1 MAACMKWSL
10 TKTMYDINQLSALK
24 KHWLLRN
31 SNIPRRFLGLEPQD
45 LVDRAGSFPNEVT
58 TWIDDCVNGQVIK
71 QIGHIGVNGVGLLFD
86 GGPGIGKTTHAVVA
100 AMEFVRNLP
109 DNDAE
114 AAKVLG
120 MSASDFGL
128 GARPVYY
135 MTYPEFLSRKKATF
149 DSDFEDKK
157 QAVYEID
164 GFHGRSK
171 FDWLNVRILVID
183 DLGKEYGSKYDDTS
197 FDEILRLRYDKAL
210 PTIVTTNVR
219 LENWE
224 TEYREAMAS
233 FAQEAFIRV
242 PIVGADLRAAQ

>member
-1 MAACMKWSL
+1 
-10 TKTMYDINQLSALK
+10 MYDINQLSALK

-45 LVDRAGSFPNEVT
+45 LVDRSGSFPDEVA
-58 TWIDDCVNGQVIK
+58 TWLDDCVSGQVIK
-71 QIGHIGVNGVGLLFD
+71 QIGNIGVNGVGLLFD

-100 AMEFVRNLP
+100 AMEFVRRLP
-109 DNDAE
+109 DNDAD

-128 GARPVYY
+128 SARPIYY
-135 MTYPEFLSRKKATF
+135 MTYPEFLSKKKSTF
-149 DSDFEDKK
+149 DSDLDDRK
-157 QAVYEID
+157 QAIYEID
-164 GFHGRSK
+164 GLHGRSK
-171 FDWLNVRILVID
+171 LDWLNVRILVID

-224 TEYREAMAS
+224 AEYKEAMAS
-233 FAQEAFIRV
+233 FAHEAFIRV

>member
-1 MAACMKWSL
+1 
-10 TKTMYDINQLSALK
+10 MYDINQLPAIK

-45 LVDRAGSFPNEVT
+45 IVDRSGYFPDEVA
-58 TWIDDCVNGQVIK
+58 TWISDATSGQVIK
-71 QIGHIGVNGVGLLFD
+71 QVGNIGINGVGLLFD

-100 AMEFVRNLP
+100 AMEFLRHLP
-109 DNDAE
+109 ENDVE

-120 MSASDFGL
+120 LSVSDYGL
-128 GARPVYY
+128 SARPIYY
-135 MTYPEFLSRKKATF
+135 MTYPEFLSRKKSTF
-149 DSDFEDKK
+149 DADHEDKRNM
-157 QAVYEID
+157 VYELD

-224 TEYREAMAS
+224 AEYKEAMAS
-233 FAQEAFIRV
+233 FAHEAFIRV
-242 PIVGADLRAAQ
+242 PIVGSDLRAAQ